1 MKKWKRKKRNG
12 RKEMRGACG
21 SEKNWGRPLSCVG
34 VGGRKEKGNKKIK
47 NKNSREEMEPVV
59 LRVGRHG
66 RRENG
71 RVGGVVGEE
80 QEEKGQMREKRK
92 KMKKRN
98 RNRNKIK

>member
-1 MKKWKRKKRNG
+1 MRGGVWQCSVWRKKNKWNG
-12 RKEMRGACG
+12 DG
-21 SEKNWGRPLSCVG
+21 EKNGSQLLPCVG
-34 VGGRKEKGNKKIK
+34 VGGEEKKGKKKIK

-80 QEEKGQMREKRK
+80 
-92 KMKKRN
+92 
-98 RNRNKIK
+98 

>member
-34 VGGRKEKGNKKIK
+34 VGGRKKKGNKKIK

-66 RRENG
+66 RREWESRWSRWG
-71 RVGGVVGEE
+71 RIGRERTDE
-80 QEEKGQMREKRK
+80 REKKENEEKK
-92 KMKKRN
+92 
-98 RNRNKIK
+98 